1 MEANFLTFHAHPEVN
16 SCVPTWFAAFVI
28 WTKKVSVSDMTC
40 YKPNDGLLCSY
51 AYTNITNIG
60 IKQSD
65 SDIPSASSLITS
77 RLGSEYLDFM
87 ANKERVV
94 DLL

>member
-1 MEANFLTFHAHPEVN
+1 
-16 SCVPTWFAAFVI
+16 
-28 WTKKVSVSDMTC
+28 MTGDE
-40 YKPNDGLLCSY
+40 PNDGLLCSY
-51 AYTNITNIG
+51 ANTNITNIG

-65 SDIPSASSLITS
+65 SDIPSASLLITS

>member
-1 MEANFLTFHAHPEVN
+1 
-16 SCVPTWFAAFVI
+16 
-28 WTKKVSVSDMTC
+28 MTC

-65 SDIPSASSLITS
+65 SDFPSASSLIIS